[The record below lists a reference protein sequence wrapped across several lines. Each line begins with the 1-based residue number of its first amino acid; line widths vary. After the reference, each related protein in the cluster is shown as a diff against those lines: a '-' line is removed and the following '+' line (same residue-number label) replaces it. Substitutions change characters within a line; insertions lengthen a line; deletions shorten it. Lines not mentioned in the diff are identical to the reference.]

1 MVDSRKKE
9 IQGLLELWI
18 VKSLTET
25 SRNVSWQLFIK
36 AMSSRARL
44 IATKAVQGSP
54 HINLKTLKKHLKH
67 TNLNKKISKHTNLK
81 TYKPENIQ
89 TTLLCKYYN

>member
-1 MVDSRKKE
+1 MTGKESTLLKLIQSSTCQLWLIPEKKE

-18 VKSLTET
+18 VKSLTEM

-54 HINLKTLKKHLKH
+54 HINLKR
-67 TNLNKKISKHTNLK
+67 
-81 TYKPENIQ
+81 
-89 TTLLCKYYN
+89 